1 MAYGD
6 FNLIQCATFVFF
18 AVILCLVSLKGLIGR
33 KPLLI
38 SNRGIFVYL
47 ILIFLPNTG
56 YLIYSSSRLR
66 GVNPLTWIMAVL
78 PFLLMWFLWKIVKGF
93 TIYGV
98 VDKSFR
104 SILLQSLDLL
114 KVKFRE
120 DITGIYIPSK
130 DVTLLVQIVMGMGQ
144 IRAKGRDPEKFV
156 PQVVR
161 TLQPLLKG
169 SRVQFDYKPF
179 LLYLGLSVLFL
190 LLSLQEWDLY
200 QRISQ

>member
-1 MAYGD
+1 M
-6 FNLIQCATFVFF
+6 
-18 AVILCLVSLKGLIGR
+18 LKG
-33 KPLLI
+33 
-38 SNRGIFVYL
+38 Y
-47 ILIFLPNTG
+47 
-56 YLIYSSSRLR
+56 
-66 GVNPLTWIMAVL
+66 
-78 PFLLMWFLWKIVKGF
+78 
-93 TIYGV
+93 TICGV

-104 SILLQSLDLL
+104 SILLQSLEQL

-120 DITGIYIPSK
+120 DMTGIYIPSK
-130 DVTLLVQIVMGMGQ
+130 DVTLTVQIVMGMGR

-161 TLQPLLKG
+161 ALQPLLKG

-200 QRISQ
+200 QRISR